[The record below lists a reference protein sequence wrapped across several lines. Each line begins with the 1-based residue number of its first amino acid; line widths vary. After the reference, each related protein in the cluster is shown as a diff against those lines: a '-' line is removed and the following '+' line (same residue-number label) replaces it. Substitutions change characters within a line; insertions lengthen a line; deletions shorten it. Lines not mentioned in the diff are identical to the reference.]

1 MLNKQL
7 ILNAISR
14 YVNPQKAQSLSEAFD
29 VANNLLNAANNP
41 EEVFQKAGI
50 TRQSLEKARSLLNNP
65 MSGFFINL
73 VGGNKEEL
81 LRGLSAAEAYLD
93 TRNLGTPNNS
103 LIEQTPASELDKL
116 RENLDKLRS
125 SK

>member
-1 MLNKQL
+1 MS
-7 ILNAISR
+7 AISR
-14 YVNPQKAQSLSEAFD
+14 FVSPQKAQSLSEAYD
-29 VANNLLNAANNP
+29 LANNLLSATRNP

-50 TRQSLEKARSLLNNP
+50 TRQSLEKAKSLLNNP

-81 LRGLSAAEAYLD
+81 LKGLSAAESYLN
-93 TRNLGTPNNS
+93 TRSIGTPNNS
-103 LIEQTPASELDKL
+103 LVEQAPASELDKL
-116 RENLDKLRS
+116 RENLNRLRA

>member
-1 MLNKQL
+1 M
-7 ILNAISR
+7 
-14 YVNPQKAQSLSEAFD
+14 
-29 VANNLLNAANNP
+29 ANNLLNAANNP

-116 RENLDKLRS
+116 RENLDKLRP